1 MRTTYLSLGSNL
13 GDKEDNL
20 KKALYL
26 IKKEFDI
33 LDLSSLY
40 LSPPVGYIS
49 QPFFLNMV
57 IKIDSDLKNPFDL
70 LSFLQ
75 AAEQEMGRERT
86 IRWGPRIIDIDI
98 IYIHGVKIETVRLT
112 VPHRELFK
120 RNFVLIPLSEI
131 TEYIIIENKK
141 IVIKNLIIH
150 DPDTV
155 NNIKLYKS
163 RPAVKKNEQYC

>member
-1 MRTTYLSLGSNL
+1 MRTAYLSLGSNI
-13 GDKEDNL
+13 GDKEANIN
-20 KKALYL
+20 KALHL

-40 LSPPVGYIS
+40 FTPPVGYVS

-57 IKIDSDLKNPFDL
+57 IKIDSERKDPFDL

-75 AAEQEMGRERT
+75 SIEEEMGRKRI

-98 IYIHGVKIETVRLT
+98 IYIQDFTINTDRLT

-131 TEYIIIENKK
+131 AEYIIIDNKK
-141 IVIKNLIIH
+141 LAVKDLIIH
-150 DPDTV
+150 DPDPV
-155 NNIKLYKS
+155 NRIKMYKS
-163 RPAVKKNEQYC
+163 RSAIKKNE

>member
-1 MRTTYLSLGSNL
+1 MRTTYLSLGTNI
-13 GDKEDNL
+13 GDKEANIN
-20 KKALYL
+20 KALHL

-40 LSPPVGYIS
+40 FTPPVGYVS
-49 QPFFLNMV
+49 QPIFLNVV
-57 IKIDSDLKNPFDL
+57 IKIDSERKDPFDL

-75 AAEQEMGRERT
+75 SIEEEMGRKRI

-98 IYIHGVKIETVRLT
+98 IYIQDFTINTDRLT

-131 TEYIIIENKK
+131 AEYIIIDNKK
-141 IVIKNLIIH
+141 LAVKDSILHDSDPVNRIKM
-150 DPDTV
+150 
-155 NNIKLYKS
+155 YKS
-163 RPAVKKNEQYC
+163 RSVIKKNE